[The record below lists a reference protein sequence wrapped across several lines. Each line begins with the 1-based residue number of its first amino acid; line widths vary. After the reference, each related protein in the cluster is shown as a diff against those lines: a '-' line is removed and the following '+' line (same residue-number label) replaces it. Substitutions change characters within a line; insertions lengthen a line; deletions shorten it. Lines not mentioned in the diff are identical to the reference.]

1 MAPVSMP
8 PPERARKA
16 VALVFQA
23 LQEPGKAGALAV
35 AMGVSDA
42 TISRIKNER
51 LQECAEL
58 CAHLGIKWVPA
69 SARCVSPETFDFLTR
84 THQRVMNVAPQ
95 LVWESEELS

>member
-1 MAPVSMP
+1 MASASGQLLD
-8 PPERARKA
+8 RARKG
-16 VALVFQA
+16 VSLVLHA

-51 LQECAEL
+51 LEEAATL

-69 SARCVSPETFDFLTR
+69 AHTCVARETYDFLTV
-84 THQRVMNVAPQ
+84 THARVMRQAPQ
-95 LVWESEELS
+95 LIWDNDE